1 MTTWS
6 MGTGGSTGG
15 GENVQSGTQNH
26 PTPSW
31 WDQYGGIIFGVA
43 GGVFSAFGQSRAN
56 RANRDEATRNRAF
69 QKSMSDTA
77 VQRRMADLKAAGLNP
92 ILASRFDASTPAGAM
107 AAAQQNVGAAGIEG
121 AAKTRGVS
129 IQTALMKST
138 IGLQD
143 AQAGNINANTAKT
156 QAEIPGAEARSLAYK
171 HGAEV
176 ASVVADVA
184 RIIRALINNKTP
196 NEIAAIIK
204 QGIRGASLALTN
216 AMESGANSATS
227 LMQIR
232 RDAIQYLE
240 DLFIK
245 EKSNEPS
252 FNQLRDMWKNS
263 KEDISFAQWRYNR
276 SKK

>member
-15 GENVQSGTQNH
+15 GENVSSGTQNH

-31 WDQYGGIIFGVA
+31 WDQYGGIISGVA
-43 GGVFSAFGQSRAN
+43 GGVFSALGQSRAN

-121 AAKTRGVS
+121 GAKTRGVS

-143 AQAGNINANTAKT
+143 AQSGNIQANTAKT
-156 QAEIPGAEARSLAYK
+156 VAETKGVPDRNRMLKYGAN
-171 HGAEV
+171 V
-176 ASVVADVA
+176 ASIADDMQKIV
-184 RIIRALINNKTP
+184 RELINNRTP
-196 NEIAAIIK
+196 QQVAKEIKSLISAAS
-204 QGIRGASLALTN
+204 AALTN
-216 AMESGANSATS
+216 AMESGANSA
-227 LMQIR
+227 Q
-232 RDAIQYLE
+232 
-240 DLFIK
+240 
-245 EKSNEPS
+245 NV
-252 FNQLRDMWKNS
+252 RDMKRDLSQFLFDLLPSAIDNNYTRWKRQAGPN
-263 KEDISFAQWRYNR
+263 ERYNSQR
-276 SKK
+276 EY